1 MYALYGHARR
11 TLLPRTIRHVC
22 AQQANYARPAK
33 LKSSTT
39 TTTATTTA
47 STPELP
53 NEIAASLYK
62 DGAWSVLRGKRRG
75 KNIDKYRVNIV
86 SEKLCDDTLNYIK
99 STLTRHEGCDLIDI
113 FPGAGVWSRKLND
126 LLRPR
131 SHILM
136 EPDEEFYKPY
146 LQPLLDR
153 PGTRLLPESGIVW
166 EQLNKIL
173 SPEVLPHQVER
184 KYSPS
189 ETPERNDTL
198 LVSMNLAMYPK
209 RRFRTFESLAQ
220 LVLFQVISAIRPGG
234 LFQKYGLV
242 RMLLWTEN
250 SEKMAI
256 LPRTVQRRKKMAI
269 EAELAT
275 DWVCEIV
282 GGEQDVS
289 TSGRSPAWFQR
300 DDALDLESTMRTA
313 ERMRAGGFEIP
324 PGREPHHLL
333 EYLEVAKLDDPGAFT
348 SKHSYERPYLVELEA
363 LEAAFSR
370 GEFEVGSKEHKRYK
384 SLLYLRNHNLRR
396 SEKIV
401 KLMDE
406 YYDII
411 RAHIDAGTD
420 KRRLAKV
427 WRRGQE
433 WCEQANGLELAARS
447 DLILQRDNMHIL
459 RQETPVL
466 NWDRRYVEPL
476 LARPDEFFPQVP
488 CTLLDI
494 QPKAVPGIL
503 RDMGQHSNR
512 GGDTFDLILRGL
524 VQRPNDPVSK
534 SLNSLAAGAGDGV
547 VPRCPSLTDPRRGGI
562 PPGLFE
568 QPGRTL
574 SQNQMVE
581 IAEAWMT
588 WPFRPSYSEL
598 VSPTTAVK
606 HLTARNWRLEEPE
619 GDA

>member
-1 MYALYGHARR
+1 MYALGGHARR
-11 TLLPRTIRHVC
+11 TILPRAMRCVC
-22 AQQANYARPAK
+22 AAQQANYSAA
-33 LKSSTT
+33 
-39 TTTATTTA
+39 AQA
-47 STPELP
+47 SEPLILP
-53 NEIAASLYK
+53 NEIAARLHK
-62 DGAWSVLRGKRRG
+62 DGAWATLRAKRKG
-75 KNIDKYRVNIV
+75 KNTDKYRVNIV

-113 FPGAGVWSRKLND
+113 FPGAGVWSRKLHD

-136 EPDEEFYKPY
+136 EPDEEFYRPY

-166 EQLNKIL
+166 EHLNKIL

-198 LVSMNLAMYPK
+198 LVSMNLAMAPK

-242 RMLLWTEN
+242 RMLIWAEN
-250 SEKMAI
+250 SEKMSM

-269 EAELAT
+269 EAEIAT

-282 GGEQDVS
+282 GGEQDMS

-313 ERMRAGGFEIP
+313 ERMRAGGFELP
-324 PGREPHHLL
+324 PGREPQHLR
-333 EYLEVAKLDDPGAFT
+333 EYLEIAKRDDPAAFAVR
-348 SKHSYERPYLVELEA
+348 HSHERPYMAELEA
-363 LEAAFSR
+363 LEAAFRR
-370 GEFEVGSKEHKRYK
+370 GELATNSKEHKRYK
-384 SLLYLRNHNLRR
+384 SLLYLRTHTLKR

-401 KLMDE
+401 RMMDE
-406 YYDII
+406 YYAIVQ
-411 RAHIDAGTD
+411 AYLDAGAD
-420 KRRLAKV
+420 QQLLARARERAEA
-427 WRRGQE
+427 WSE
-433 WCEQANGLELAARS
+433 EANGLEQAARS
-447 DLILQRDNMHIL
+447 DLLLQRDNLHLL
-459 RQETPVL
+459 RQESPIL

-476 LARPDEFFPQVP
+476 RASPDEFFPQVP

-494 QPKAVPGIL
+494 QPRAVPGIL
-503 RDMGQHSNR
+503 RDMGQHSTR

-524 VQRPNDPVSK
+524 VQRPIDSVSR

-547 VPRCPSLTDPRRGGI
+547 VPHCPSL
-562 PPGLFE
+562 
-568 QPGRTL
+568 
-574 SQNQMVE
+574 
-581 IAEAWMT
+581 
-588 WPFRPSYSEL
+588 
-598 VSPTTAVK
+598 
-606 HLTARNWRLEEPE
+606 
-619 GDA
+619 